1 MYAWSRMK
9 NKDIL
14 HERLGLAEDVRY
26 LVETEETN
34 YA

>member
-1 MYAWSRMK
+1 MYARGGRK

-14 HERLGLAEDVRY
+14 HERLGRAEDVRY